1 MLKAL
6 LAVAKDDVVRC
17 KEDRLTWTL
26 YDFCRSGGE
35 CFFATGRT
43 QLVVLTLTV
52 ISLHNVILWLR
63 RLYSGLTLECGSL
76 VLTKV
81 NSPGNS
87 NILRLCLSMFWL
99 TTDIGVQGVVST
111 ILARPWHDPS
121 LPAECRRTNSI
132 HDPPV
137 TIHGFLRSFPY

>member
-1 MLKAL
+1 VLEAL
-6 LAVAKDDVVRC
+6 LAVAKDDVVRS

-26 YDFCRSGGE
+26 YDFCRSGGKR
-35 CFFATGRT
+35 FFATGST

-87 NILRLCLSMFWL
+87 NILATLSVHVL
-99 TTDIGVQGVVST
+99 VD
-111 ILARPWHDPS
+111 H
-121 LPAECRRTNSI
+121 
-132 HDPPV
+132 
-137 TIHGFLRSFPY
+137 